1 MKKITKILAVVM
13 TVVCIFSMFAIGVS
27 AAEKDNVC
35 SIKLE
40 SSKANPKPGES
51 FVVTVSAKTNYPVV
65 NVNTIIAY
73 DTNYYAVDTSNGAAV
88 KKATKMPVA
97 LNQNVKSPLSM
108 YHQSYSADM
117 VKQYKLV
124 FASVTWKPSL
134 APQGTATP
142 TTTLTDYEP
151 LFTIKFKMKSNA
163 PTDGN
168 GFLGIDPVYIRTETS
183 TMVSG
188 VYAARGGKTLGDFD
202 DIVTTGQTIDLSQAV
217 LKGDDVEVSE
227 ADETLSMN
235 YKSTIDVLTLVN
247 TPDDYSIKSSDTSV
261 VEIEEG
267 KITAKK
273 TGTAYLT
280 VTSNDGKTRTNYEV
294 TVSYAWWQWIIIF
307 VLFGWIWY

>member
-1 MKKITKILAVVM
+1 MRKITKIMAVVLS
-13 TVVCIFSMFAIGVS
+13 VVCIFSMFAIGVN
-27 AAEKDNVC
+27 AAEKDYVC

-40 SSKANPKPGES
+40 SSKTNPKPGDS

-73 DTNYYAVDTSNGAAV
+73 DTNYYAVDTSDGAAV

-168 GFLGIDPVYIRTETS
+168 GFLGIDPVYVRTETS

-188 VYAARGGKTLGDFD
+188 VYAARGGKTLGDTD
-202 DIVTTGQTIDLSQAV
+202 AIVSTGQTMDLSQAV
-217 LKGDDVEVSE
+217 LKGFGVEVSE
-227 ADETLSMN
+227 ADEALAMN
-235 YKSTIDVLTLVN
+235 YKSTIDVSTLVDN
-247 TPDDYSIKSSDTSV
+247 PKNYTVQSSDISV
-261 VEIEEG
+261 VEVEEG

-280 VTSNDGKTRTNYEV
+280 VTSTDGKTRTNYEI
-294 TVSYAWWQWIIIF
+294 TVSYAWWQWIIIVIF
-307 VLFGWIWY
+307 FGWIWY

>member
-1 MKKITKILAVVM
+1 MKKISKIIAVILSVICM
-13 TVVCIFSMFAIGVS
+13 FSMLTIGAS
-27 AAEKDNVC
+27 AAEKDYVC

-40 SSKANPKPGES
+40 SSKANIKPGDS

-73 DTNYYAVDTSNGAAV
+73 DTAYYAIDGDNAV
-88 KKATKMPVA
+88 KKVTKLPVA

-134 APQGTATP
+134 APQGTSTP

-151 LFTIKFKMKSNA
+151 LFSIKFKMKSNA
-163 PTDGN
+163 PTDGK
-168 GFLGIDPVYIRTETS
+168 GFLGIDPVYVRTETS
-183 TMVSG
+183 TMISG
-188 VYAARGGKTLGDFD
+188 VYASRGGKTLGDTD
-202 DIVTTGQTIDLSQAV
+202 DIVTVGQTIDLSQAV
-217 LKGDDVEVSE
+217 IKGTSIEVAE
-227 ADETLSMN
+227 ADEVLSMN
-235 YKSTIDVLTLVN
+235 YKSTIDVASLVSN
-247 TPDDYSIKSSDTSV
+247 PYDYTVQSSDTSIV
-261 VEIEEG
+261 DVNEG
-267 KITAKK
+267 TITAKK

-280 VTSNDGKTRTNYEV
+280 VTSNDGKTRTNYEI

>member
-1 MKKITKILAVVM
+1 MKKLTKIMAVVLS
-13 TVVCIFSMFAIGVS
+13 VVCIFLMLSIGVS
-27 AAEKDNVC
+27 AAEKDYIC

-40 SSKANPKPGES
+40 SSKTNIKPGDS

-73 DTNYYAVDTSNGAAV
+73 DTDYYAVDTSNGAAV
-88 KKATKMPVA
+88 KKVTKMPVA

-117 VKQYKLV
+117 IKQYKLV
-124 FASVTWKPSL
+124 FAGVTWKPSL

-142 TTTLTDYEP
+142 TTTLNDYEP

-183 TMVSG
+183 TMASG
-188 VYAARGGKTLGDFD
+188 VYAARGGKTLGDTD

-217 LKGDDVEVSE
+217 LTGLGVEVSE
-227 ADETLSMN
+227 ADEVLAMN
-235 YKSTIDVLTLVN
+235 YKSTIDVATFVDN
-247 TPDDYSIKSSDTSV
+247 PKGYSIQSSDTSIV
-261 VEIEEG
+261 DVEDG
-267 KITAKK
+267 KIVAKK
-273 TGTAYLT
+273 TGVAYLT
-280 VTSNDGKTRTNYEV
+280 VNSTDGKTRTNYEI
-294 TVSYAWWQWIIIF
+294 TVSYAWWQWIIVIL
-307 VLFGWIWY
+307 LFGWIWY

>member
-1 MKKITKILAVVM
+1 MKKITKIMAVVM
-13 TVVCIFSMFAIGVS
+13 SVVCIFSMFAIGAS
-27 AAEKDNVC
+27 AAEKDYVC

-40 SSKANPKPGES
+40 SSKANPKPGDS
-51 FVVTVSAKTNYPVV
+51 FVVTVSAKTNYPVI

-73 DTNYYAVDTSNGAAV
+73 DTNYYALDDSASPVV
-88 KKATKMPVA
+88 KLATKMPVS
-97 LNQNVKSPLSM
+97 LNQNIESPAIM

-117 VKQYKLV
+117 MKQYKLV
-124 FASVTWKPSL
+124 FASVTWKPSK

-151 LFTIKFKMKSNA
+151 LFTIRFKMKSKA

-188 VYAARGGKTLGDFD
+188 VYAARGGKTLGDTD

-217 LKGDDVEVSE
+217 IKGSGVETSE
-227 ADETLSMN
+227 ADEVLSMN
-235 YKSTIDVLTLVN
+235 YKSTIDVSSLVSN
-247 TPDDYSIKSSDTSV
+247 PDKYTVESSDTDVVSV
-261 VEIEEG
+261 EDGTI
-267 KITAKK
+267 IAKK
-273 TGTAYLT
+273 SGTAYLT

-307 VLFGWIWY
+307 VFFGWLWY